1 MMLAGAFYFLK
12 PKYGK
17 KGICGCW
24 AATRGARG
32 DIALFFFNG
41 NTTLYTILPVK
52 NPPAI
57 QETQVQSLGQEDP
70 LEKGMATHSSI
81 LAWILQDLERGAQWT
96 TPWSLFFSSWGGK
109 ESDTTKQLLGV
120 QVTLQEVTSEK

>member
-32 DIALFFFNG
+32 DTAFFFLMETLPCIQSYSSKESTC
-41 NTTLYTILPVK
+41 NT
-52 NPPAI
+52 
-57 QETQVQSLGQEDP
+57 GDP
-70 LEKGMATHSSI
+70 GSISGSRRSPEKGMATHSSI
-81 LAWILQDLERGAQWT
+81 LAWSLQDMDRGAQWA
-96 TPWSLFFSSWGGK
+96 TPWSLFLSSWGGK
-109 ESDTTKQLLGV
+109 ESDTTKQL
-120 QVTLQEVTSEK
+120 